1 MLLTLGHYHGGTQA
15 ARIPSSLMGWDQAL
29 QLDESSPL
37 RPGCAAFPDQYVHLP
52 NREIVILV
60 SKVMIIFAPFH
71 LFDAAAVSIPACG
84 AIPLCRWGCN
94 GECKA
99 ASSSLLIC

>member
-1 MLLTLGHYHGGTQA
+1 MVVPKLHA
-15 ARIPSSLMGWDQAL
+15 SARVSWAGIRLCSWPRERCQN
-29 QLDESSPL
+29 QSPL
-37 RPGCAAFPDQYVHLP
+37 GPGCAALPDQYVHLP

-84 AIPLCRWGCN
+84 AIPPCRLGCS

-99 ASSSLLIC
+99 ASSSFLIC

>member
-1 MLLTLGHYHGGTQA
+1 MLVSKLRASPQVSWAGI
-15 ARIPSSLMGWDQAL
+15 RICSWPREICQN
-29 QLDESSPL
+29 QSPL
-37 RPGCAAFPDQYVHLP
+37 GPGHAAFPDQYVHLP

-60 SKVMIIFAPFH
+60 SKVMTIFAPFH
-71 LFDAAAVSIPACG
+71 LFDAAAVSIPVCG
-84 AIPLCRWGCN
+84 AIPLCRLGCN